1 MHWRFSRAAWRLL
14 PGSLTTLV
22 FAALLSLGALQ
33 PLEQLAYSILFQ
45 LRGERAWDDR
55 LVLIAIDDASIKQ
68 IGRFPW
74 SRQQYVSLLHTL
86 SKQEATAPSVV
97 VIDLIWSESSPD
109 DAKLAQAISR
119 SGRVVLAQARDSNG
133 LPLLPVPALQN
144 AAIATGHIL
153 HRTDA
158 DGLTRVI
165 NLFDNN
171 IPTLGLAATQAYTLV
186 QASVPLPTTPQPLWL
201 NWAGRAQTLQ
211 QYSFN
216 DVIQGRVPAQ
226 AFQRK
231 IVLVGLTAT
240 GFDPLNTPF
249 DRNPPATGVYLSAA
263 VVNNLLQQNALQPVS
278 FTWSLLLLCLAG
290 PGLSLLLSDRRESS
304 QILISLGLS
313 LSWGAA
319 SLLLFHLGYWVP
331 VVLPLGL
338 CSLTTLAVSFN
349 DRLRLATRLQLQVQQ
364 LWQRHRADLVTRL
377 PDAIEG
383 KDAHPYQKAGLLQSV
398 TRMTALA
405 EQFARSQ
412 STQAVIARHLSIGLL
427 AADFDGVIWFCN
439 PAAADWLQA
448 KVGSELSDFLVP
460 NWVSEDQW
468 QADLQRLKQ
477 QTAKVREVRECQ
489 QGDRW
494 FELQLEP
501 LVYQLQSTSSG
512 REPDGFLVVLEDIT
526 PRKQV
531 EATLHQQVAELQ
543 QVGQLKDDFLSTVS
557 HELRS
562 PMTNIKMA
570 IEMLKISR
578 SKDATDRYLQILQ
591 NECARETDLI
601 NDLLDLQRLE
611 AGAQTYTPEAID
623 LSDWLPPII
632 QSFSQR
638 AETQQQSL
646 QMDLPPQLPALV
658 SDQPSLERIVVE
670 LVNNACKYTP
680 PDGEIKV
687 SVNLT
692 AQYFELSV
700 ANSGAEIPA
709 AELPR
714 IFEKFYRVPQADPWK
729 RGGTGLGLALV
740 SKLVDCLGGK
750 ISVNSGSG
758 HTTFTVQLP
767 TADEQPAA
775 TQSASDASEVG

>member
-14 PGSLTTLV
+14 PGSLATLV

-68 IGRFPW
+68 TGRFPW
-74 SRQQYVSLLHTL
+74 SRQQYVKLLNTL
-86 SKQEATAPSVV
+86 SKEAAAPSVV

-109 DAKLAQAISR
+109 DAKLAQAIGR
-119 SGRVVLAQARDSNG
+119 SGRVVLAQARDSTG
-133 LPLLPVPALQN
+133 LPLLPVAALQN
-144 AAIATGHIL
+144 AAIATGHIFS
-153 HRTDA
+153 RTDA

-171 IPTLGLAATQAYTLV
+171 IPTLGLAATQVYTLV
-186 QASVPLPTTPQPLWL
+186 QAPVPLPTTPQPLWL

-240 GFDPLNTPF
+240 GFDPLSTPF

-448 KVGSELSDFLVP
+448 KVGSQLSDFLVP
-460 NWVSEDQW
+460 N
-468 QADLQRLKQ
+468 
-477 QTAKVREVRECQ
+477 
-489 QGDRW
+489 
-494 FELQLEP
+494 
-501 LVYQLQSTSSG
+501 
-512 REPDGFLVVLEDIT
+512 
-526 PRKQV
+526 
-531 EATLHQQVAELQ
+531 
-543 QVGQLKDDFLSTVS
+543 
-557 HELRS
+557 
-562 PMTNIKMA
+562 
-570 IEMLKISR
+570 
-578 SKDATDRYLQILQ
+578 
-591 NECARETDLI
+591 
-601 NDLLDLQRLE
+601 
-611 AGAQTYTPEAID
+611 
-623 LSDWLPPII
+623 
-632 QSFSQR
+632 
-638 AETQQQSL
+638 
-646 QMDLPPQLPALV
+646 
-658 SDQPSLERIVVE
+658 
-670 LVNNACKYTP
+670 
-680 PDGEIKV
+680 
-687 SVNLT
+687 
-692 AQYFELSV
+692 
-700 ANSGAEIPA
+700 
-709 AELPR
+709 
-714 IFEKFYRVPQADPWK
+714 
-729 RGGTGLGLALV
+729 
-740 SKLVDCLGGK
+740 
-750 ISVNSGSG
+750 
-758 HTTFTVQLP
+758 
-767 TADEQPAA
+767 
-775 TQSASDASEVG
+775 

>member
-14 PGSLTTLV
+14 PGGLTTLV

-74 SRQQYVSLLHTL
+74 SRQQYVKLLEIL
-86 SKQEATAPSVV
+86 SAEAAAPSVV

-109 DAKLAQAISR
+109 DAKLAQAIDR
-119 SGRVVLAQARDSNG
+119 SGRVVLTQARDSNG
-133 LPLLPVPALQN
+133 LLLLPVATLQN
-144 AAIATGHIL
+144 AAIATGHIFS
-153 HRTDA
+153 RTDA

-165 NLFDNN
+165 NLFDKNL
-171 IPTLGLAATQAYTLV
+171 PTLGLAAVQAYTLV
-186 QASVPLPTTPQPLWL
+186 QASVPLPTTPQPLWV

-211 QYSFN
+211 QYSFS

-231 IVLVGLTAT
+231 IVFVGLTAA
-240 GFDPLNTPF
+240 GIDPLSTPF

-263 VVNNLLQQNALQPVS
+263 VANNLLQQNALQPVS
-278 FTWSLLLLCLAG
+278 FIWSLLILCLAG
-290 PGLSLLLSDRRESS
+290 PGLSLLLSDRRESN
-304 QILISLGLS
+304 QMLILLGLS
-313 LSWGAA
+313 FSWGAA
-319 SLLLFHLGYWVP
+319 SLWLFHLGYWVP

-338 CSLTTLAVSFN
+338 CSLTTLAISFN
-349 DRLRLATRLQLQVQQ
+349 DRLRLANRLQLQVQQ

-398 TRMTALA
+398 TRITALA

-412 STQAVIARHLSIGLL
+412 STQAAIARNLSIGLL

-439 PAAADWLQA
+439 PAATDWLQA
-448 KVGSELSDFLVP
+448 EVGSQLSKYLVP

-468 QADLQRLKQ
+468 QADLQRLKHP
-477 QTAKVREVRECQ
+477 TAAKVREVRECQ

-501 LVYQLQSTSSG
+501 LVYQLQSTSSD
-512 REPDGFLVVLEDIT
+512 RADGFLVVLEDIT

-531 EATLHQQVAELQ
+531 EATLYQQVAELQ
-543 QVGQLKDDFLSTVS
+543 RVGQLKDDFLSTVS

-562 PMTNIKMA
+562 PLTNIKMA

-611 AGAQTYTPEAID
+611 AGAQTYTP
-623 LSDWLPPII
+623 
-632 QSFSQR
+632 
-638 AETQQQSL
+638 
-646 QMDLPPQLPALV
+646 
-658 SDQPSLERIVVE
+658 
-670 LVNNACKYTP
+670 
-680 PDGEIKV
+680 G
-687 SVNLT
+687 
-692 AQYFELSV
+692 
-700 ANSGAEIPA
+700 
-709 AELPR
+709 
-714 IFEKFYRVPQADPWK
+714 
-729 RGGTGLGLALV
+729 
-740 SKLVDCLGGK
+740 
-750 ISVNSGSG
+750 
-758 HTTFTVQLP
+758 
-767 TADEQPAA
+767 
-775 TQSASDASEVG
+775 

>member
-14 PGSLTTLV
+14 PGSLATLV

-68 IGRFPW
+68 TGRFPW
-74 SRQQYVSLLHTL
+74 SRQQYVKLLNTL
-86 SKQEATAPSVV
+86 SKEAAAPSVV

-109 DAKLAQAISR
+109 DAKLAQAIGR
-119 SGRVVLAQARDSNG
+119 SGRVVLAQARDSTG

-186 QASVPLPTTPQPLWL
+186 QAPVPLPTTPQPLWL

-231 IVLVGLTAT
+231 IVLVGLTAA
-240 GFDPLNTPF
+240 GIDPLRTPF

-278 FTWSLLLLCLAG
+278 FTWSLLLFCLAG

-304 QILISLGLS
+304 QMLISLGVS
-313 LSWGAA
+313 FSWGAA

-349 DRLRLATRLQLQVQQ
+349 DRLRLAARLQLQVQQ
-364 LWQRHRADLVTRL
+364 LWQRHRADLVTHL
-377 PDAIEG
+377 PDAIESN
-383 KDAHPYQKAGLLQSV
+383 ANPYQKAGLLQSV

-448 KVGSELSDFLVP
+448 EVGSQLSDYLVP

-477 QTAKVREVRECQ
+477 QAVKVREVRECQ

-494 FELQLEP
+494 FALQLEP
-501 LVYQLQSTSSG
+501 LVYHLQSTSSD
-512 REPDGFLVVLEDIT
+512 RADGFLVVLEDIT

-543 QVGQLKDDFLSTVS
+543 RVGQLKDDFLSTVS

-578 SKDATDRYLQILQ
+578 SKEATDRYLQILQ

-623 LSDWLPPII
+623 LSDWLPPIL

-646 QMDLPPQLPALV
+646 QMDLPPQLPALI

-670 LVNNACKYTP
+670 LVNNACKYT
-680 PDGEIKV
+680 
-687 SVNLT
+687 
-692 AQYFELSV
+692 
-700 ANSGAEIPA
+700 
-709 AELPR
+709 
-714 IFEKFYRVPQADPWK
+714 
-729 RGGTGLGLALV
+729 
-740 SKLVDCLGGK
+740 
-750 ISVNSGSG
+750 
-758 HTTFTVQLP
+758 
-767 TADEQPAA
+767 
-775 TQSASDASEVG
+775 